1 MELRKHLLVLFL
13 VCILLGSLAAPTAAL
28 EFTGLGG
35 STITTSGF
43 VSVQGTMNETVSVTC
58 TTFGSAGKET
68 TEWSVTNSFMNPAA
82 VSWNSRMTIIPVEGT
97 LTWNYVRTGGFAPLA
112 PVTPWQPFFR

>member
-1 MELRKHLLVLFL
+1 MKIVKHVLALFL
-13 VCILLGSLAAPTAAL
+13 VCILLGSFAATAAAS

-43 VSVQGTMNETVSVTC
+43 ISVQGTVNETVSVTC

-68 TEWSVTNSFMNPAA
+68 TEWSSTNSITNPAA
-82 VSWNSRMTIIPVEGT
+82 HSWNSRLTIIPLEGT
-97 LTWNYVRTGGFAPLA
+97 LTWNYVRTGGFAPLV